1 MEADSARIA
10 VVGVGAV
17 GTYFA
22 AQLTAAGRHVVA
34 CARRPFE
41 RYVVD
46 SQTAPVDERATCL
59 TDPADLAG
67 VGFGGPVDVVIVAV
81 KGFQTVGTAGWLD
94 ALCGPD
100 TIVIG
105 AQNGIEAVERL
116 SPIVNGARVVQAV
129 VYCGCEL
136 LEPGHIRH
144 DQHGIMI
151 VPDDELTREV
161 APVFDGTAASW
172 RPDARYD
179 EEKWRKLAVNVMAN
193 GVTALSRRTMT
204 ILGTR
209 PVDAIARDLYRECL
223 TVGRADGADVD
234 PVVANSI
241 EFGVYP
247 DQGTSMYYDVLAD
260 RPTEYDEVHGA
271 ALRAA
276 ARHDIDLPVTR
287 VVHAL
292 LAARE
297 AEAPSSDALPDWDV

>member
-46 SQTAPVDERATCL
+46 SETVPVDAPATCV
-59 TDPADLAG
+59 TDPADLAE
-67 VGFGGPVDVVIVAV
+67 VGFEDRADVVIVAV
-81 KGFQTVGTAGWLD
+81 KGFQTPGTAGWLD

-116 SPIVNGARVVQAV
+116 TPYVSGAQVVQAV

-136 LEPGHIRH
+136 LAPGHIRH

-151 VPDDELTREV
+151 VPDNDLTRGV
-161 APVFDGTAASW
+161 APIFAGTAASW
-172 RPDARYD
+172 RPDPRYA

-193 GVTALSRRTMT
+193 GVTALSRRTMS

-234 PVVANSI
+234 PVDANRI
-241 EFGVYP
+241 DFGVYP
-247 DQGTSMYYDVLAD
+247 DQGTSMYYDVMAD
-260 RPTEYDEVHGA
+260 RSTEYDELHGA

-276 ARHDIDLPVTR
+276 ARHAIDLPVTR

-297 AEAPSSDALPDWDV
+297 AEAPSSDAQPDWDV